1 MVFVYGDKLD
11 VSENSGLSIKHG
23 GWLLT
28 MKNKRLCSGC
38 NGIQKKLYI
47 HKKNSKVGF
56 RYSTQYVQTWV
67 VIAEINILTYFNR
80 ETYDEQSAKHEM
92 WLLVWVIWIYNNLH
106 VFTEI
111 YRLNTVKHSP
121 TIA

>member
-1 MVFVYGDKLD
+1 M
-11 VSENSGLSIKHG
+11 
-23 GWLLT
+23 
-28 MKNKRLCSGC
+28 
-38 NGIQKKLYI
+38 
-47 HKKNSKVGF
+47 GF

-111 YRLNTVKHSP
+111 YRNKKTQKLLNTVKHSP